1 MGFDL
6 SWGAFIRRF
15 KMDDQIISAYHARE
29 LRFSNVPPLNADTT
43 EPPSVSVGT
52 WVLKQSRMGD
62 LCIMWGF
69 WCHSME
75 GMCFRWEDETGFTD
89 VRKMCP
95 TVHKWGSL
103 PPARSSLSTTD
114 WESEWFG
121 LLTCSP
127 GLPGGLVDWGR
138 HWSQLGEVSHYVS
151 FSTWGAGVGESI
163 ALRCS
168 RWTEVHS
175 SILTPNQNQKP

>member
-1 MGFDL
+1 MGTCQLILILKFHMGFDL

-15 KMDDQIISAYHARE
+15 KMDDQIISAYHAQE

-69 WCHSME
+69 WCHSVE
-75 GMCFRWEDETGFTD
+75 GMCFGYKDETD

-95 TVHKWGSL
+95 PVHN
-103 PPARSSLSTTD
+103 
-114 WESEWFG
+114 
-121 LLTCSP
+121 
-127 GLPGGLVDWGR
+127 
-138 HWSQLGEVSHYVS
+138 
-151 FSTWGAGVGESI
+151 
-163 ALRCS
+163 
-168 RWTEVHS
+168 EVHY
-175 SILTPNQNQKP
+175 LLHAAP